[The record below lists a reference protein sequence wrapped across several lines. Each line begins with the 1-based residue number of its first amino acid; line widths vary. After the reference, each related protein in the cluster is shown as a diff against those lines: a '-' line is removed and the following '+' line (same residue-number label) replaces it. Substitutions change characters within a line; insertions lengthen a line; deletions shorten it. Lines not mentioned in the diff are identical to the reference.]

1 MSDDS
6 HRAAADTVFAELL
19 PGVGEGRPARR
30 LDATRRA
37 VEVLGDPQKA
47 YPIIHITGTNGK
59 TSTSRI
65 AESILRAYGLRTG
78 LLTSPHLERFNE
90 RILIDGEPIS
100 DEALA
105 RNWDEIKPYLEIVD
119 AELEAAGRARLT
131 FFEAVTALGFACFAD
146 APVDVA
152 VIEVGMGGEWDSTNV
167 GDGTVAV
174 FTPIALDHVPVL
186 GNTIAE
192 IARTKAGIIKDGATV
207 VTARQTPEAMRELQ
221 AAAAAH
227 GASVVAQPSEFD
239 VTATSVAVGGQLID
253 VRGLAGA
260 YDGLTLP
267 LYGDHQAQNAAVA
280 IAAVEAFIGG
290 GAHQLTY
297 ELLAEGIAG
306 ASSPGRLQLIGTE
319 PAVIVDAAHNPAGA
333 ATLRAALERFF
344 DFDEIAF
351 VLGVLKD
358 KDAHGI
364 VDELAPI
371 ATQLIVTQS
380 HSERA
385 RSSEDLA
392 EDVYEWTH
400 ERVEEVDDL
409 GEAVEAARAWALEGE
424 KRVVVVTG
432 SITLIGE
439 AMALAAERGWRA
451 ARTTDEE
458 L

>member
-6 HRAAADTVFAELL
+6 HRAAADAAYGELL
-19 PGVGEGRPARR
+19 TRVGEAKPERR

-90 RILIDGEPIS
+90 RILIDGQPIA

-105 RNWDEIKPYLEIVD
+105 RNWDEIRPYLELVD
-119 AELEAAGRARLT
+119 AELEASGRPRLT

-152 VIEVGMGGEWDSTNV
+152 VVEVGMGGEWDSTNV

-174 FTPIALDHVPVL
+174 FTPISLDHQAAL
-186 GNTIAE
+186 GSTIAE

-207 VTARQTPEAMRELQ
+207 VTARQTPEAMREIQ
-221 AAAAAH
+221 AAASRH
-227 GASVVAQPSEFD
+227 GASVIAQPSEFD
-239 VTATSVAVGGQLID
+239 VTATSVAVGGQLVD
-253 VRGLAGA
+253 VRGVAGA

-290 GAHQLTY
+290 GAHALTH
-297 ELLAEGIAG
+297 ELVEEGIAA

-319 PAVIVDAAHNPAGA
+319 PTVIVDAAHNPAGA
-333 ATLRAALERFF
+333 ATLRAALDRFF
-344 DFDEIAF
+344 DFDEVAV
-351 VLGVLKD
+351 VLGILKD

-364 VDELAPI
+364 IDELAQ
-371 ATQLIVTQS
+371 AASLLIVTQS

-385 RSSEDLA
+385 RPAEDLA
-392 EDVYEWTH
+392 EDIYEWTQEH
-400 ERVEEVDDL
+400 VEEVDDL
-409 GEAVEAARAWALEGE
+409 GEAIEAARAWALKGE
-424 KRVVVVTG
+424 KRAVVVTG
-432 SITLIGE
+432 SITLVGE
-439 AMALAAERGWRA
+439 AMTLAEQRGWRS
-451 ARTTDEE
+451 ARTDELE
-458 L
+458 